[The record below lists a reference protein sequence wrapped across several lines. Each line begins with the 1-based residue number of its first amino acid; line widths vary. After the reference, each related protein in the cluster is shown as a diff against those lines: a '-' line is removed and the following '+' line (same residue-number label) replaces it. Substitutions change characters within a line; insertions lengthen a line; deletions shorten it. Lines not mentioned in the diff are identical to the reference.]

1 MRCPHCGRNIP
12 DNRPQCIYCGTRLDM
27 SHPGTNS
34 ENKTNILPIAGF
46 FVLMVAILLLLIFD
60 PFHTDSSDEDGPGG
74 QTSQEAAPDSGDSDS
89 NAGNTAGGSPD
100 TDGNDADAGTP
111 SEDDNP
117 ATADTSD
124 NGNGGQTDT
133 PPAKDPDTAASV
145 LDPEKLRQIMD
156 RAGSD
161 VNYSVCITDLNTGS
175 YTGVNASD
183 PTSASAMV
191 AVPILYAAAY
201 EIDRG
206 DLSLSDK
213 ITFHYS
219 VGGRGKLKKS
229 DNGRSLSLESLLQAM
244 LEYSDNNATNT
255 LIDYF
260 GMDTLESICHK
271 NGFDSVRINGR
282 LMETKDNTSSD
293 NYISAKDLCGMI
305 YQLYSNKF
313 SGGINRSFLT
323 RYMHLQDGSDDSGLC
338 GSIHCDYYN
347 LNGVKNNKYNE
358 IAIIDNNV
366 TPYAIA
372 YLANDADMERLQE
385 VAATLGEYVH
395 KRVDSIGE

>member
-1 MRCPHCGRNIP
+1 
-12 DNRPQCIYCGTRLDM
+12 
-27 SHPGTNS
+27 
-34 ENKTNILPIAGF
+34 
-46 FVLMVAILLLLIFD
+46 
-60 PFHTDSSDEDGPGG
+60 
-74 QTSQEAAPDSGDSDS
+74 
-89 NAGNTAGGSPD
+89 
-100 TDGNDADAGTP
+100 
-111 SEDDNP
+111 
-117 ATADTSD
+117 
-124 NGNGGQTDT
+124 
-133 PPAKDPDTAASV
+133 
-145 LDPEKLRQIMD
+145 
-156 RAGSD
+156 
-161 VNYSVCITDLNTGS
+161 
-175 YTGVNASD
+175 
-183 PTSASAMV
+183 
-191 AVPILYAAAY
+191 
-201 EIDRG
+201 
-206 DLSLSDK
+206 
-213 ITFHYS
+213 
-219 VGGRGKLKKS
+219 
-229 DNGRSLSLESLLQAM
+229 
-244 LEYSDNNATNT
+244 
-255 LIDYF
+255 
-260 GMDTLESICHK
+260 MDTLESICHK

>member
-27 SHPGTNS
+27 SHPGTNV
-34 ENKTNILPIAGF
+34 ENRTNIIPIAGF

-60 PFHTDSSDEDGPGG
+60 PFNPDPAPDDGSGG
-74 QTSQEAAPDSGDSDS
+74 QTSQEAASDS
-89 NAGNTAGGSPD
+89 SSSSSATGDT
-100 TDGNDADAGTP
+100 TDGNTDAD
-111 SEDDNP
+111 NN
-117 ATADTSD
+117 TADTGDTSG
-124 NGNGGQTDT
+124 NTPSNGGDETQPDT

-145 LDPEKLRQIMD
+145 LDSDKLRQIMD

-271 NGFDSVRINGR
+271 NGFQSVSINGR

-323 RYMHLQDGSDDSGLC
+323 RYMHLQDGSNDVGICS
-338 GSIHCDYYN
+338 SINCDYYN
-347 LNGVKNNKYNE
+347 LNGVKSNKYNE

-366 TPYAIA
+366 TPYAVA
-372 YLANDADMERLQE
+372 YLANDADMERLQD

-395 KRVDSIGE
+395 KRVESIGE